1 VSPAIIS
8 GKATHEPL
16 RVCEVWV
23 KMASTGINPEMR
35 CEYGPERLAG
45 QGLDPNQ
52 YESGDRTIAALLAD
66 APARNQV
73 DLVTTWR
80 DGAYEVWARRGMIR
94 FKRYREDDG
103 ALHFEVIEQVGENP
117 IANQD
122 PFAVSTIEEELRA
135 SEASGN
141 SAEDPNRAFLEPHTV
156 THPFAYERIAQLFD
170 SPRAPDLMVSP
181 KAYTYGIQPG
191 QHGALDV
198 VQSRAPLIF
207 SGPGVKRGR
216 HKIASRHVDIAP
228 TIARAMGFPQIDG
241 CYLKRQDGRPLH
253 ELLDAES
260 SERPL
265 AVYMIL
271 LDGLSHSELTHQLE
285 NNRAAIPKLARLID
299 AGAMLSHGSIV
310 NFPSITWP
318 SHSTIMTGA
327 WCGHHDIVNPTYFE
341 RARRETVPVQGMVFD
356 TERYL
361 NPEVETLYEAFKRV
375 SGAGTITVSIHEPQ
389 GRGADHNVFEKRV
402 IGDKLQLKD
411 LTIAMMN
418 TAGAISPRWPAE
430 VHPAMHREEVVDI
443 RGMAQLIN
451 LLEHCGENAPENMPK
466 FFAHEFVLT
475 DGAGHD
481 FGPHHEGLRE
491 ALYRT
496 DARIGKVLELLGA
509 RGMLDSTLFVIT
521 SDHGMAAQDI
531 ALKANPTVEPVKAG
545 IKGVYEEPM
554 IYLRDL
560 HIECVRAN
568 DRRTL
573 RVTVMEND
581 LASDGERPAL
591 EGAMVKLL
599 ASDGVP
605 LGEATTSSMGIAAFA
620 TPGNLHDEDLRLEV
634 AHADF
639 NRRNISLAGTS
650 LHEDIRKLLY
660 E

>member
-1 VSPAIIS
+1 M
-8 GKATHEPL
+8 L
-16 RVCEVWV
+16 R
-23 KMASTGINPEMR
+23 
-35 CEYGPERLAG
+35 EYGPERLAG

-52 YESGDRTIAALLAD
+52 YESGDRAIAALLGE
-66 APARNQV
+66 APARDHI
-73 DLVTTWR
+73 DLVATWR

-94 FKRYREDDG
+94 FKRYVDDAG
-103 ALHFEVIEQVGENP
+103 ALHFELIEQVGENP

-122 PFAVSTIEEELRA
+122 PFAVSTIEEELQA
-135 SEASGN
+135 SQASGH
-141 SAEDPNRAFLEPHTV
+141 SADDPNRAFLEPHMV
-156 THPFAYERIAQLFD
+156 THPFAFERIAQLFD

-216 HKIASRHVDIAP
+216 HRIASRHVDIAP
-228 TIARAMGFPQIDG
+228 TVAHVMGFPQIDG
-241 CYLKRQDGRPLH
+241 RYLKRQDGRPLH
-253 ELLDAES
+253 ELLDDAS
-260 SERPL
+260 QRPL

-285 NNRAAIPKLARLID
+285 NNRAAIPHLARLID

-318 SHSTIMTGA
+318 SHSTIMTGT

-341 RARRETVPVQGMVFD
+341 RARRESVPVQGMVFD

-361 NPEVETLYEAFKRV
+361 SPEVETLYEAFKRV
-375 SGAGTITVSIHEPQ
+375 FGAATITVSIHEPQ

-402 IGDKLQLKD
+402 IGDKIRLKD

-418 TAGAISPRWPAE
+418 NADAISPRWRAE

-451 LLEHCGENAPENMPK
+451 LLEHCGENAPANMPK

-531 ALKANPTVEPVKAG
+531 ALNANPTVEPVKAG
-545 IKGVYEEPM
+545 IKGVYQEPM
-554 IYLRDL
+554 IYLRDM
-560 HIECVRAN
+560 HIECARAN

-573 RVTVMEND
+573 RVTVLDND
-581 LASDGERPAL
+581 VALDGERPAI
-591 EGAMVKLL
+591 EGATVKLL
-599 ASDGVP
+599 TSDGEI

-620 TPGNLHDEDLRLEV
+620 TPGNLLDKDLRLEV
-634 AHADF
+634 THADF
-639 NRRNISLAGTS
+639 NPRTMRLDGAP
-650 LHEDIRKLLY
+650 LHDDIRKLLY
-660 E
+660 S